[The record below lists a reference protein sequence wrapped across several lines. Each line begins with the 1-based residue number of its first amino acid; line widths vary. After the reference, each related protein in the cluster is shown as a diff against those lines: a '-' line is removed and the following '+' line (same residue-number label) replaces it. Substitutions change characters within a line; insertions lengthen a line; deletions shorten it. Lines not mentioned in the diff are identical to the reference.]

1 MDLDLEKDINETV
14 EYLKR
19 VSNDKLDF
27 RLMDP
32 IAKMMLVALLH
43 ESQKIKDY
51 IGGLGEKITEK
62 FCEDFIPRRE
72 VGAMPALTVVGT
84 KFKPKK
90 DTEPVIIEG
99 NVPFTYKQGDNKQ
112 LINYIP
118 VFNTLCIPFQ
128 KIYILTKDQFICGN
142 NIYNSSMDAGNS
154 LWVGI
159 ETKAE
164 IETLKGLSLLISG
177 TNGIIPEHLYVG
189 TDNYELEISDMSNF
203 ENMELAEP
211 FDAQQTSREF
221 ISIIENWKDVMLNM
235 DNKSIIY
242 ITDQVKNRDIF
253 KPKGYPESFSNWVE
267 SSILN
272 ELKGNIIWLNLIFP
286 SDFVIPASFSINI
299 NVLPVVNVDINNITL
314 TQTSP
319 IAKLQ
324 KQDDSFFLQIIETSN
339 ASKKQGFNMIN
350 DDVIVRDFDA
360 TCYHNGNLYR
370 DIRCLYHHF
379 IDDYYAFIEYNGI
392 KDGETIK
399 QLRELM
405 NKLGKSVGT
414 HNSKF
419 NFDSGTYAMKNM
431 NQFPQT
437 SSVKVSFT
445 TTLGKKGNMP
455 KVGDTFENKK
465 LPTIEKELTVLVPA
479 MGGTDK
485 ATLDE
490 RYENLRY
497 YTLTNDRLFTKKDI
511 EAFLRKELISEFGKG
526 EIKRIFI
533 EINIEGTAGETK
545 LQRGLYITI
554 KFKDKKNYEKAI
566 NTSLKNRLYQKI
578 INRSCISMPIVINFS
593 NLDY

>member
-51 IGGLGEKITEK
+51 IEGLSEKITEK

-211 FDAQQTSREF
+211 FDAQQTSGEF

-242 ITDQVKNRDIF
+242 ITDQVKNRDLF

-370 DIRCLYHHF
+370 DYCCPV
-379 IDDYYAFIEYNGI
+379 
-392 KDGETIK
+392 
-399 QLRELM
+399 
-405 NKLGKSVGT
+405 KL
-414 HNSKF
+414 
-419 NFDSGTYAMKNM
+419 
-431 NQFPQT
+431 
-437 SSVKVSFT
+437 
-445 TTLGKKGNMP
+445 
-455 KVGDTFENKK
+455 
-465 LPTIEKELTVLVPA
+465 
-479 MGGTDK
+479 
-485 ATLDE
+485 
-490 RYENLRY
+490 
-497 YTLTNDRLFTKKDI
+497 
-511 EAFLRKELISEFGKG
+511 
-526 EIKRIFI
+526 
-533 EINIEGTAGETK
+533 
-545 LQRGLYITI
+545 
-554 KFKDKKNYEKAI
+554 
-566 NTSLKNRLYQKI
+566 
-578 INRSCISMPIVINFS
+578 
-593 NLDY
+593 